1 MRRLPSGRLPAPLHD
16 ASGHPDGVLFRIVKV
31 GTAEV
36 VGQGYESDMP
46 AAAIPTVA
54 TCRLDGRVRRDPLY
68 AGGGLLLVHYPG
80 PSLKSTRAE
89 RSSTGAGLSVRAVDV
104 IERGKKATHSRVID
118 TVMLHLRLPAGF
130 HEALVIPDGRRG
142 LRRTARPELPATQP
156 ERMLRLASDGG
167 SLRLRGTYEGRE
179 QRQIASTAEA
189 RRPRT

>member
-16 ASGHPDGVLFRIVKV
+16 ASGHPDGVLFRIVKE

>member
-130 HEALVIPDGRRG
+130 HEALVIPDGSSPHGAARASGDTTRTHASTGLGRRLFAAPRH
-142 LRRTARPELPATQP
+142 LRRPGT
-156 ERMLRLASDGG
+156 ASD
-167 SLRLRGTYEGRE
+167 RLDG
-179 QRQIASTAEA
+179 
-189 RRPRT
+189 

>member
-16 ASGHPDGVLFRIVKV
+16 ALGHPDGVLFRIVKE

>member
-16 ASGHPDGVLFRIVKV
+16 ASGHPEGVLFRIVKE

-89 RSSTGAGLSVRAVDV
+89 RSST
-104 IERGKKATHSRVID
+104 
-118 TVMLHLRLPAGF
+118 
-130 HEALVIPDGRRG
+130 
-142 LRRTARPELPATQP
+142 
-156 ERMLRLASDGG
+156 
-167 SLRLRGTYEGRE
+167 
-179 QRQIASTAEA
+179 
-189 RRPRT
+189 

>member
-1 MRRLPSGRLPAPLHD
+1 
-16 ASGHPDGVLFRIVKV
+16 
-31 GTAEV
+31 
-36 VGQGYESDMP
+36 MP

-54 TCRLDGRVRRDPLY
+54 TCRLDRRIRRDPLY

-89 RSSTGAGLSVRAVDV
+89 RSSTGAGLSVRAVDF

-156 ERMLRLASDGG
+156 ERMLRLASEGG

-179 QRQIASTAEA
+179 RRQIASTAEA